1 MTQFHISK
9 CLFYTI
15 RLQTVAKQGI
25 FFRGEGAAS
34 TIIYDY
40 FMICSCVRFEKFKSF
55 GVGGVLHPL
64 PTRLRPWLQVRHH
77 ALIENLPGRLQ
88 ALISLGFFIGNNGS
102 CEADADFKDLSSDFS
117 LRKFAYSS
125 SSSLLGLSRDL
136 WSFVSGAS
144 FRPAWSLKTP
154 QIPVRSSRHT
164 ERKYDLL
171 LNHSRT
177 MTTYPSIY
185 DVTQV
190 RRLSCVHWANVRFL
204 PKAYTCTRD
213 L

>member
-40 FMICSCVRFEKFKSF
+40 FMICSCVRFEKFKRF
-55 GVGGVLHPL
+55 GEGGAKHLLPSPL
-64 PTRLRPWLQVRHH
+64 GYAHDR
-77 ALIENLPGRLQ
+77 
-88 ALISLGFFIGNNGS
+88 NNGS

-125 SSSLLGLSRDL
+125 SSSVLGLSRDL
-136 WSFVSGAS
+136 WSLEPRFVSSAS

-154 QIPVRSSRHT
+154 QIPVRSSRQT
-164 ERKYDLL
+164 ERKYDLP

-190 RRLSCVHWANVRFL
+190 RRLSCVHWASVRFL
-204 PKAYTCTRD
+204 PKAHTCTPD
-213 L
+213 LKRIW